1 MASLRD
7 YLFTLPQYLL
17 PQHFLSRVVH
27 KLTRMNWKSEVFIR
41 TFLRFYSVNL
51 LEALEMNLTSYPNFN
66 SFFTR
71 ALKPGARKIDAELNS
86 IVSPVDGKVS
96 VLRKILENTQFQ
108 AKGHNF
114 RLPNLLGGDQSDF
127 VSFLDG
133 DFITIYLS
141 PKDYHRI
148 HMPVAGQLRKMIYI
162 PGNLFAVN
170 DYAVQ
175 VIPNLFSKNERV
187 IAIFDTAFGTMA
199 LVLVG
204 ALFVGSIETIW
215 AGEITPPPRKSS
227 KTWIYPSTGA
237 SSVFLEKGEE
247 MGRFNMG
254 STVLVL
260 FEPNIVKWERSL
272 KEGEIVRMG
281 TKIGYSS
288 AV

>member
-17 PQHFLSRVVH
+17 PQHFLSRVIH
-27 KLTRMNWKSEVFIR
+27 KLTRMNWKSEILIR
-41 TFLRFYSVNL
+41 TFLHFYPVHLS
-51 LEALEMNLTSYPNFN
+51 EALETDLTSYPNFN

-71 ALKPGARKIDAELNS
+71 ALKPSARMIDLEPNS

-96 VLRKILENTQFQ
+96 VLEKILEKTQFKT
-108 AKGHNF
+108 KGHNF
-114 RLPNLLGGDQSDF
+114 RLSDLLGGDRSDF
-127 VSFLDG
+127 VQFLSG
-133 DFITIYLS
+133 NFITIYLS

-162 PGNLFAVN
+162 PGHLFAVN

-175 VIPNLFSKNERV
+175 VIPNLFSRNERV
-187 IAIFDTAFGTMA
+187 IAIFDTAFGPMA

-204 ALFVGSIETIW
+204 ALFVGSIETVW
-215 AGEITPPPRKSS
+215 AGEITPPTRKSS
-227 KTWIYPSTGA
+227 QIRNYPLTGA
-237 SSVFLEKGEE
+237 GSVFLEKGEE

-260 FEPNIVKWERSL
+260 FGANAVAWENFLR
-272 KEGEIVRMG
+272 EEEIVCMG
-281 TKIGYSS
+281 TKIGYSN
-288 AV
+288 AI